1 MRTVI
6 TISLNG
12 NAYQLDA
19 VGYDALRAYLQVAE
33 QRLAGNPDQAEILA
47 DLEQAIADKCHRY
60 LGPHKN
66 VVSADEVTEVIR
78 EMGPV
83 DGGAGE
89 AAAQAGAGP
98 VLAVAQKPTPPK
110 NTPRLLVR
118 PGTRTVVPAAQRA
131 PHPTRAPVPVSLAP
145 QRRQAPLPP
154 PERHLAASIRSAKAP
169 SSAACVRV
177 SRPT

>member
-47 DLEQAIADKCHRY
+47 DLEQAIADKCNRY

-66 VVSADEVTEVIR
+66 VVSADEVAEVIR

-89 AAAQAGAGP
+89 AAAQAGGWRRHGQRWHRHWRWGDRRHGSEHGP
-98 VLAVAQKPTPPK
+98 RDGQWCWCGC
-110 NTPRLLVR
+110 RCGSWHGR
-118 PGTRTVVPAAQRA
+118 RCYGTR
-131 PHPTRAPVPVSLAP
+131 
-145 QRRQAPLPP
+145 RRKNLH
-154 PERHLAASIRSAKAP
+154 RWRI
-169 SSAACVRV
+169 C
-177 SRPT
+177 

>member
-12 NAYQLDA
+12 NAYQLDT

-47 DLEQAIADKCHRY
+47 DLEQAIADKCQRY

-66 VVSADEVTEVIR
+66 VVSADEVAEVIR

-89 AAAQAGAGP
+89 AAAQAGGAKSYTAEEYAE
-98 VLAVAQKPTPPK
+98 AVGETW
-110 NTPRLLVR
+110 
-118 PGTRTVVPAAQRA
+118 
-131 PHPTRAPVPVSLAP
+131 
-145 QRRQAPLPP
+145 
-154 PERHLAASIRSAKAP
+154 
-169 SSAACVRV
+169 
-177 SRPT
+177 

>member
-47 DLEQAIADKCHRY
+47 DLEQAIADKFSRY

-66 VVSADEVTEVIR
+66 VVGADEVAEVIR

-89 AAAQAGAGP
+89 AAAQAAAGSGGAADAGGAGAGAAAGP
-98 VLAVAQKPTPPK
+98 GASGPAGVGVDAGTGTGAGVGAGIGAGLGGGRTYTAGEYAEAVGENWSADG
-110 NTPRLLVR
+110 RGLGGA
-118 PGTRTVVPAAQRA
+118 GTG
-131 PHPTRAPVPVSLAP
+131 
-145 QRRQAPLPP
+145 
-154 PERHLAASIRSAKAP
+154 SA
-169 SSAACVRV
+169 
-177 SRPT
+177 TG

>member
-19 VGYDALRAYLQVAE
+19 VGYEALRAYLRVAE
-33 QRLAGNPDQAEILA
+33 QRLVGNPDQTEILA
-47 DLEQAIADKCHRY
+47 DLEQAIADKCRRY

-66 VVSADEVTEVIR
+66 VVSSEEVAEVLR

-89 AAAQAGAGP
+89 SAQTAGAGSMGGG
-98 VLAVAQKPTPPK
+98 A
-110 NTPRLLVR
+110 
-118 PGTRTVVPAAQRA
+118 
-131 PHPTRAPVPVSLAP
+131 
-145 QRRQAPLPP
+145 
-154 PERHLAASIRSAKAP
+154 
-169 SSAACVRV
+169 
-177 SRPT
+177 